1 MRTETYLRTSVT
13 DGKDKA
19 RMVRVSGEL
28 DLASTG
34 HLEAACRAP
43 SPGTNIMLDLSD
55 VDFIDVAG
63 LRALLALR
71 PRGEKLTLVSPSE
84 VVRRLITL
92 AGTLDAFVLID
103 QVEEP
108 AG

>member
-13 DGKDKA
+13 DGDKD
-19 RMVRVSGEL
+19 RMVKVSGEL

-34 HLEAACRAP
+34 DLEAACRTP
-43 SPGTNIMLDLSD
+43 PGKNLMLDLSD
-55 VDFIDVAG
+55 VEFIDVAG

-71 PRGEKLTLVSPSE
+71 PGDERLTLVSPSK

-92 AGTLDAFVLID
+92 AGSLDAFVLID

-108 AG
+108 VG